1 MNETDA
7 PAADSTLLTP
17 AAEDQAAPAPAE
29 IATDTAGTSATQIPA
44 ELPAADNKS
53 DMQSDP
59 LMIVILFA
67 ASVYLFKLWLDDFK
81 ANRRG
86 EPNPKAFPGATA
98 CSGLCV
104 VVAVVGALILLA
116 AETLGEIGLGIAGEQ
131 SDMTWLALLS
141 ICAAAFF
148 EELIFRGYL
157 VVTKKGTAALV
168 GSILLFSFL
177 FAALHPFLWDLD
189 MPEGVAGWQF
199 WQGTLTL
206 DFGLKGWF
214 STALVFLNSLWF
226 YTVRFYGLNKTRSLI
241 PCMAAHLAS
250 NVGVFVIKLAQG
262 HVVGLY

>member
-7 PAADSTLLTP
+7 PADPALTQTP
-17 AAEDQAAPAPAE
+17 ATPTAPQQPVE
-29 IATDTAGTSATQIPA
+29 TTATTQPPE
-44 ELPAADNKS
+44 ELTAADNKS
-53 DMQSDP
+53 AMQSDP

-86 EPNPKAFPGATA
+86 EPNPKAFPGASA
-98 CSGLCV
+98 CSGLA
-104 VVAVVGALILLA
+104 VAVAVIGALILLA
-116 AETLGEIGLGIAGEQ
+116 AETGGELALGIAGEQ
-131 SDMTWLALLS
+131 SDITWLALLS
-141 ICAAAFF
+141 ISAAAFF

-168 GSILLFSFL
+168 GSIVLFSFL
-177 FAALHPFLWDLD
+177 FAALHPFVWDLD
-189 MPEGVAGWQF
+189 LPEGVPGWQV
-199 WQGTLTL
+199 WQGTLTF
-206 DFGLKGWF
+206 DFGVKGWF

-250 NVGVFVIKLAQG
+250 NLGVFVIKLAQG